1 MIFKLSSNMGKQV
14 CALVG
19 YKLRCIVLFEHSTI
33 VTEVKGGTLE
43 SFDIF
48 LHLFPCIYHCIT
60 LSFLQMR
67 NNDSC
72 YKGCPNASTLL
83 THRQGLGLSEG
94 SCSSIDAPVPQAP
107 PPPPPPPPVPAPPP
121 PPLACLKK
129 NQVVHN

>member
-1 MIFKLSSNMGKQV
+1 MIFNLSSNVRKQV

-19 YKLRCIVLFEHSTI
+19 YKLRCMVLLEHSTI

-48 LHLFPCIYHCIT
+48 LHLSPCIYHCIT
-60 LSFLQMR
+60 LSFLQIR

-72 YKGCPNASTLL
+72 YKVCPNASTLL
-83 THRQGLGLSEG
+83 THRQGLSEG
-94 SCSSIDAPVPQAP
+94 SRSSIDPPVPQAP